1 MKYMFFCN
9 THCRQS
15 YHPAAQDW
23 LPTEAK
29 QGWAWSVPGWETSWE
44 NVSGYYRNLGSLR
57 AGTRHHGETLLL
69 AHASLTDWPIVAKHA
84 NMPSS
89 RGSINAEPATI
100 TSESDTERS
109 LAGRAVITAIELKKI
124 HKNLSFH
131 WIMFPISGY
140 DSNRRRSLSSF
151 HETTLC
157 YGNAIQSRRERGYG
171 QPVPVTQRGSIPTN
185 NGAHRA
191 GSQLIG
197 GDKPMSAYTTGILN
211 LHIWQ
216 EIEITWTAL
225 RAGQNSLAITV

>member
-1 MKYMFFCN
+1 MTSY
-9 THCRQS
+9 CRIC
-15 YHPAAQDW
+15 
-23 LPTEAK
+23 
-29 QGWAWSVPGWETSWE
+29 
-44 NVSGYYRNLGSLR
+44 
-57 AGTRHHGETLLL
+57 AGRSKTRRIAT
-69 AHASLTDWPIVAKHA
+69 
-84 NMPSS
+84 
-89 RGSINAEPATI
+89 TI

-131 WIMFPISGY
+131 WIMFPLSGY

-151 HETTLC
+151 HETTLH

-216 EIEITWTAL
+216 EIEIT
-225 RAGQNSLAITV
+225 